1 MESDGDSATDR
12 EDSLTRVPAKRKRY
26 KQKFREEWLLNKE
39 YSDWLRK
46 DNRDLS
52 KAVCNVCNTSF
63 SAEISVIK
71 HHKEGTKHVNNLKRC
86 SASTSKKQQSIV
98 SVFKS
103 MPTNEKQLVKTSEIK
118 LAAFVAEHKVSH
130 NVMNHLADLLPKLFP
145 DSQIAKDI
153 RLKRTKVQAVINN
166 CIGETEKE
174 NLISDLKSQMFS
186 ILIDESTDIAVVKT
200 VAVVVRYFDPMIGKV
215 ITRFWNLIQLFD
227 EKTTDH
233 VANAEKLFNT
243 VIGSFQKY
251 EIPTENIIG
260 FGSDGCNTMMGCNN
274 SVSSR
279 FRQRCPGIIV
289 IKCICHS
296 LHLCASDACKELPLN
311 CEKMARNIY
320 NYFKSSSKRQSELKE
335 FQYFAEADVHKI
347 LRPAQTRWLSLN
359 AVVQRILEQWD
370 VLRLYFNSKW
380 LEESE
385 CHDIHACLN
394 DPIIKAYYY
403 FLAWMLP
410 KFTTLNSCFQSESIL
425 ITKLHGKMT
434 AFYKELLLLVLH
446 RNYVNSAPIETID
459 PMTEINHKDL
469 KDIYLGLGVQKEL
482 DSVENEE
489 RKLTLRKMCK
499 NFIIRAC
506 VGLRKRY
513 CFNDKIM
520 TEIAKFDLEKV
531 ISDDREESVSSL
543 FPLLPRIAPTSIQHQ
558 QELDDEWRKLPLY
571 YKDLDLSQPP
581 DVFWHQ
587 IIFVKMMS
595 RGKKLVSLVAVNCE
609 KVSENEQS
617 SHAGLVDIQEIQST
631 SYNNADAI
639 DFHHSQIHGED
650 SDDNVETELESLFG
664 DVSDADDPT
673 YRLPIFSHQLENE
686 NSNNL
691 VTLEDLLGNKENF
704 NAEKFDVEHIQN
716 NIEVFDQGYEQ
727 HREITAI
734 IEDILDEVFKKA
746 WLLIEPLKRWRKSDP
761 SSWVRNV
768 VKKRRADGLPY
779 KSKANIRPAKV
790 PKEIDC
796 SKCQF
801 KCTDVFDTTDR
812 DKFCRFF
819 WNLDFLGR
827 KNFILANVTIQMPKR
842 VLCA

>member
-1 MESDGDSATDR
+1 
-12 EDSLTRVPAKRKRY
+12 
-26 KQKFREEWLLNKE
+26 
-39 YSDWLRK
+39 
-46 DNRDLS
+46 
-52 KAVCNVCNTSF
+52 
-63 SAEISVIK
+63 
-71 HHKEGTKHVNNLKRC
+71 
-86 SASTSKKQQSIV
+86 
-98 SVFKS
+98 
-103 MPTNEKQLVKTSEIK
+103 
-118 LAAFVAEHKVSH
+118 
-130 NVMNHLADLLPKLFP
+130 
-145 DSQIAKDI
+145 
-153 RLKRTKVQAVINN
+153 
-166 CIGETEKE
+166 
-174 NLISDLKSQMFS
+174 
-186 ILIDESTDIAVVKT
+186 
-200 VAVVVRYFDPMIGKV
+200 
-215 ITRFWNLIQLFD
+215 
-227 EKTTDH
+227 
-233 VANAEKLFNT
+233 
-243 VIGSFQKY
+243 
-251 EIPTENIIG
+251 
-260 FGSDGCNTMMGCNN
+260 
-274 SVSSR
+274 
-279 FRQRCPGIIV
+279 
-289 IKCICHS
+289 
-296 LHLCASDACKELPLN
+296 
-311 CEKMARNIY
+311 MARNIY

-587 IIFVKMMS
+587 
-595 RGKKLVSLVAVNCE
+595 VA
-609 KVSENEQS
+609 
-617 SHAGLVDIQEIQST
+617 
-631 SYNNADAI
+631 
-639 DFHHSQIHGED
+639 
-650 SDDNVETELESLFG
+650 ELR
-664 DVSDADDPT
+664 D
-673 YRLPIFSHQLENE
+673 
-686 NSNNL
+686 
-691 VTLEDLLGNKENF
+691 
-704 NAEKFDVEHIQN
+704 
-716 NIEVFDQGYEQ
+716 Q
-727 HREITAI
+727 HREGNTYFQHLPKFMLAI
-734 IEDILDEVFKKA
+734 LSLPHSNAECERVFSRVNDIKT
-746 WLLIEPLKRWRKSDP
+746 
-761 SSWVRNV
+761 
-768 VKKRRADGLPY
+768 KKRNKLLTKSIKGNLLSQQAIQRHGKNCVDFNPTHAMIAKHNNDMY
-779 KSKANIRPAKV
+779 KNI
-790 PKEIDC
+790 ETI
-796 SKCQF
+796 
-801 KCTDVFDTTDR
+801 
-812 DKFCRFF
+812 
-819 WNLDFLGR
+819 
-827 KNFILANVTIQMPKR
+827 ILSDSD
-842 VLCA
+842 

>member
-1 MESDGDSATDR
+1 MP
-12 EDSLTRVPAKRKRY
+12 LRKQSVYKQRY
-26 KQKFREEWLLNKE
+26 KTEWEKSPNYKQWLKPVSGDDTRAMCTFCKKEFLAKISDIQRHYESANHKKQAKPFLDNKQTLITSVVQKPVEKTCLEAEGALAMYVAEHSSIQAIDHLTELCKNKF
-39 YSDWLRK
+39 SD
-46 DNRDLS
+46 S
-52 KAVCNVCNTSF
+52 KA
-63 SAEISVIK
+63 
-71 HHKEGTKHVNNLKRC
+71 
-86 SASTSKKQQSIV
+86 
-98 SVFKS
+98 
-103 MPTNEKQLVKTSEIK
+103 TSEIK
-118 LAAFVAEHKVSH
+118 MH
-130 NVMNHLADLLPKLFP
+130 
-145 DSQIAKDI
+145 
-153 RLKRTKVQAVINN
+153 RTKCTAVIQEVLAPHFKKNLRTDISNN
-166 CIGETEKE
+166 SYS
-174 NLISDLKSQMFS
+174 LI
-186 ILIDESTDIAVVKT
+186 IDESTDVSVNKYL
-200 VAVVVRYFDPMIGKV
+200 AVVVRYFDPMIGKV

-320 NYFKSSSKRQSELKE
+320 NYFKSISKRQSELKE

-434 AFYKELLLLVLH
+434 DFYKELLLLVLH

-587 IIFVKMMS
+587 
-595 RGKKLVSLVAVNCE
+595 VA
-609 KVSENEQS
+609 
-617 SHAGLVDIQEIQST
+617 
-631 SYNNADAI
+631 
-639 DFHHSQIHGED
+639 
-650 SDDNVETELESLFG
+650 ELR
-664 DVSDADDPT
+664 D
-673 YRLPIFSHQLENE
+673 
-686 NSNNL
+686 
-691 VTLEDLLGNKENF
+691 
-704 NAEKFDVEHIQN
+704 
-716 NIEVFDQGYEQ
+716 Q
-727 HREITAI
+727 HREGNTYFQHLPKFMLAI
-734 IEDILDEVFKKA
+734 LSLPHSNAECERVFSRVNDIKT
-746 WLLIEPLKRWRKSDP
+746 
-761 SSWVRNV
+761 
-768 VKKRRADGLPY
+768 KKRNKLLTKSIKGNLLSQQAIQRHGKNCVDFNPTHAMIAKHNNDMY
-779 KSKANIRPAKV
+779 KNI
-790 PKEIDC
+790 ETI
-796 SKCQF
+796 
-801 KCTDVFDTTDR
+801 
-812 DKFCRFF
+812 
-819 WNLDFLGR
+819 
-827 KNFILANVTIQMPKR
+827 ILSDSD
-842 VLCA
+842 